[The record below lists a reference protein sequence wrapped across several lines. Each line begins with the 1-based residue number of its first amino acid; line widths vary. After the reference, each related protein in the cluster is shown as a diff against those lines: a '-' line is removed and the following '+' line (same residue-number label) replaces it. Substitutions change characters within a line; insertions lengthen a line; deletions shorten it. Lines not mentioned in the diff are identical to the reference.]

1 MHGAVTERVVEVV
14 DEGCHT
20 VTHALRNAVA
30 GGRGV
35 RQLAEAVAAARC
47 ETRDSSHGA
56 VRGRSYM
63 ELFLP
68 MQLSLV
74 HMFPSKQSRFALH
87 LCGEAW

>member
-14 DEGCHT
+14 DEGRHA
-20 VTHALRNAVA
+20 VPHALRNAVA

-47 ETRDSSHGA
+47 ERHSSHGA